1 MPEKKK
7 PTLTR
12 RIILEDFRL
21 PVSIG
26 IHDFERSAP
35 QMVIV
40 NVALELSAAMPDPRD
55 RIEDAL
61 DYDFIRAG
69 IMSIIKNRHFN
80 LQETLCQEILE
91 LCLARG
97 GVQRVKVSTRKPD
110 VYPDCKSIGFEM
122 EAEAPPARHTA
133 SRRGRSGARRAARR

>member
-1 MPEKKK
+1 MTAKKNK
-7 PTLTR
+7 PALTR
-12 RIILEDFRL
+12 RILLEDFRL

-35 QMVIV
+35 QMVVV
-40 NVALELSAAMPDPRD
+40 NVELELSDEMPDPRD

-69 IMSIIKNRHFN
+69 IMAIIKNRHFN

-91 LCLARG
+91 LVLRRG
-97 GVQRVKVSTRKPD
+97 GIRRAKVSTRKPD

-122 EAEAPPARHTA
+122 EAEAPAP
-133 SRRGRSGARRAARR
+133 RRRRK

>member
-1 MPEKKK
+1 MTARKTK
-7 PTLTR
+7 PVLTR
-12 RIILEDFRL
+12 RILLEDFRL

-35 QMVIV
+35 QMVVV
-40 NVALELSAAMPDPRD
+40 NVALELSDDMPDPRD

-69 IMSIIKNRHFN
+69 IMAIIKNRHFN

-91 LCLARG
+91 LVLARG
-97 GVQRVKVSTRKPD
+97 GIRRAKVSTRKPD

-122 EAEAPPARHTA
+122 EAEAP
-133 SRRGRSGARRAARR
+133 RRAAKSRTRQRARAK

>member
-1 MPEKKK
+1 MPTKKK
-7 PTLTR
+7 TKPPALTR
-12 RIILEDFRL
+12 RIMLEDFRL

-40 NVALELSAAMPDPRD
+40 NVALELSDDMPDPRD

-69 IMSIIKNRHFN
+69 IMAIIKNRHFN

-91 LCLARG
+91 LVLARG
-97 GVQRVKVSTRKPD
+97 GIKRAKVSTRKPD

-122 EAEAPPARHTA
+122 EAEAATE
-133 SRRGRSGARRAARR
+133 RRRTRGKR

>member
-1 MPEKKK
+1 MKSK
-7 PTLTR
+7 PKTSALRR

-21 PVSIG
+21 PISIG

-40 NVALELSAAMPDPRD
+40 NVELELADDMPDPRD
-55 RIEDAL
+55 RIEDAV

-69 IMSIIKNRHFN
+69 IMSIVKNRHFN

-91 LCLARG
+91 LVLRRG
-97 GVQRVKVSTRKPD
+97 GIKRAKVSTRKPD

-122 EAEAPPARHTA
+122 EAEAP
-133 SRRGRSGARRAARR
+133 RRRRK

>member
-1 MPEKKK
+1 MTTRKKK
-7 PTLTR
+7 PALTR
-12 RIILEDFRL
+12 RILLEDFRL

-35 QMVIV
+35 QMVVV
-40 NVALELSAAMPDPRD
+40 NVALELSDDMPDPHD

-69 IMSIIKNRHFN
+69 IMSIVKNRHFN

-91 LCLARG
+91 LVLARG
-97 GVQRVKVSTRKPD
+97 GIRRAKVSTRKPD

-122 EAEAPPARHTA
+122 EAEAP
-133 SRRGRSGARRAARR
+133 AARRRKRRPKR

>member
-1 MPEKKK
+1 MPAK
-7 PTLTR
+7 PKLPAIRR
-12 RIILEDFRL
+12 RIVLEDFRI
-21 PVSIG
+21 PISIG

-40 NVALELSAAMPDPRD
+40 NVELELADDMPDPRD

-69 IMSIIKNRHFN
+69 IMAIIKNRHFN

-91 LCLARG
+91 LCLGRG
-97 GVQRVKVSTRKPD
+97 GIQRAKVSTRKPD

-122 EAEAPPARHTA
+122 EAEVP
-133 SRRGRSGARRAARR
+133 RRAARAKPRRRARR

>member
-1 MPEKKK
+1 MSKNNAKSHA
-7 PTLTR
+7 LTR
-12 RIILEDFRL
+12 RIMLEDYRL

-40 NVALELSAAMPDPRD
+40 NVTLELSDAMPDPRD

-69 IMSIIKNRHFN
+69 IMAIVKNRHFN

-91 LCLARG
+91 LCLGRG
-97 GVQRVKVSTRKPD
+97 GVRRVKVSTRKPD

-122 EAEAPPARHTA
+122 EAEAPLRHA
-133 SRRGRSGARRAARR
+133 AARRARQR

>member
-1 MPEKKK
+1 MKSRTK
-7 PTLTR
+7 PPALKLRALTR
-12 RIILEDFRL
+12 KIILEDFRL
-21 PVSIG
+21 PISIG

-40 NVALELSAAMPDPRD
+40 NVELTIADDMPDPKD
-55 RIEDAL
+55 RIEDAV

-69 IMSIIKNRHFN
+69 IMSIVKNRHFN

-91 LCLARG
+91 LALRRG
-97 GVQRVKVSTRKPD
+97 GIKRAKVSTRKPD

-122 EAEAPPARHTA
+122 EAEAPAP
-133 SRRGRSGARRAARR
+133 RRRRN

>member
-1 MPEKKK
+1 MKTRTKTPA
-7 PTLTR
+7 LTR
-12 RIILEDFRL
+12 KIILEDFRL
-21 PVSIG
+21 PISIG

-40 NVALELSAAMPDPRD
+40 NVELTIADDMPDPKD

-69 IMSIIKNRHFN
+69 IMSIVKNRHFN

-91 LCLARG
+91 LVLRRG
-97 GVQRVKVSTRKPD
+97 GIKRAKVSTRKPD

-122 EAEAPPARHTA
+122 EAQAPAP
-133 SRRGRSGARRAARR
+133 RRRRK

>member
-1 MPEKKK
+1 MKATKKT
-7 PTLTR
+7 PALTR
-12 RIILEDFRL
+12 KIILEDFRL

-40 NVALELSAAMPDPRD
+40 NVELELADDMPDPRD

-69 IMSIIKNRHFN
+69 IVSIVKNRHFN
-80 LQETLCQEILE
+80 LQETLCQLILE
-91 LCLARG
+91 LCLSRG
-97 GVQRVKVSTRKPD
+97 GIRRAKVSTRKPD

-122 EAEAPPARHTA
+122 EAMAARARPTRRR
-133 SRRGRSGARRAARR
+133 RRGA

>member
-1 MPEKKK
+1 MTAKRKKLA
-7 PTLTR
+7 LTR
-12 RIILEDFRL
+12 RILLEDFRL

-35 QMVIV
+35 QMVVV
-40 NVALELSAAMPDPRD
+40 NVELELSDAMPDPRD
-55 RIEDAL
+55 RIENAL

-69 IMSIIKNRHFN
+69 IMAIIKNRHFN

-91 LCLARG
+91 LCLRQRG
-97 GVQRVKVSTRKPD
+97 IRRAKVSTRKPD

-122 EAEAPPARHTA
+122 EAEAPQGAAP
-133 SRRGRSGARRAARR
+133 SRKPRGRSR

>member
-1 MPEKKK
+1 MAKK
-7 PTLTR
+7 PNPLALTR

-40 NVALELSAAMPDPRD
+40 NVAMELADDMPDPRD
-55 RIEDAL
+55 RIEHAL

-69 IMSIIKNRHFN
+69 IMAIIKNRHFN

-91 LCLARG
+91 LVLARG
-97 GVQRVKVSTRKPD
+97 GIKRAKVSTRKPD

-122 EAEAPPARHTA
+122 EAEAP
-133 SRRGRSGARRAARR
+133 RAAKARARKRAR

>member
-1 MPEKKK
+1 MTAKNKK
-7 PTLTR
+7 PALTR
-12 RIILEDFRL
+12 RILLEDFRL

-35 QMVIV
+35 QMVVV
-40 NVALELSAAMPDPRD
+40 NVELELSDEMPDPRD

-69 IMSIIKNRHFN
+69 IMANIKNRHFN

-91 LCLARG
+91 LVLRRG
-97 GVQRVKVSTRKPD
+97 GIRRAKVSTRKPD

-122 EAEAPPARHTA
+122 EAEAP
-133 SRRGRSGARRAARR
+133 RRAAAKLRRRR